1 MTKQYQDQIS
11 QKLESVENDIRQEK
25 DSKLNNFFKKNP
37 NQTAVKRIVDLRS
50 IWDESLIKRIGD
62 KTSDLEEDT
71 LLEEAKAKDLKKE
84 AEKMLQYIPEKV
96 QETKRKELEKVYQ
109 DAISRIESHRNTII
123 RKTEEFNDIK
133 KLEFDLIEK
142 QVHFLKK
149 THNEEISYKLKR
161 AIISAWE

>member
-11 QKLESVENDIRQEK
+11 QKLNSVENDIRQEK

-62 KTSDLEEDT
+62 KTSALEEDT

-84 AEKMLQYIPEKV
+84 AEKML
-96 QETKRKELEKVYQ
+96 
-109 DAISRIESHRNTII
+109 
-123 RKTEEFNDIK
+123 
-133 KLEFDLIEK
+133 
-142 QVHFLKK
+142 
-149 THNEEISYKLKR
+149 
-161 AIISAWE
+161 

>member
-25 DSKLNNFFKKNP
+25 DSKLNNFSKNP

-84 AEKMLQYIPEKV
+84 AEKML
-96 QETKRKELEKVYQ
+96 
-109 DAISRIESHRNTII
+109 
-123 RKTEEFNDIK
+123 
-133 KLEFDLIEK
+133 
-142 QVHFLKK
+142 
-149 THNEEISYKLKR
+149 
-161 AIISAWE
+161 